1 MNSRIT
7 LGLTALAM
15 IGASTLAL
23 AQGYG
28 DAKLAMNTKEPFGQY
43 LTDSA
48 GRALYVLEEDKRGQ
62 STCYETCAE
71 VWPPFATMEKA
82 IEVQDVDKG
91 LIGIIERQDGLMQVT
106 YDGKPLYYYTRDKG
120 QPGSTK
126 GHEVH
131 DQFGEWYLVAPT
143 GKEVGL
149 GAAYQDDT
157 YVGLAV
163 VPDNDAETRMIAL
176 AAAEPVTP
184 CVKTNVKNFKNA
196 CPQ

>member
-1 MNSRIT
+1 
-7 LGLTALAM
+7 M
-15 IGASTLAL
+15 IGASSLAL
-23 AQGYG
+23 AQDYG
-28 DAKLAMNTKEPFGQY
+28 DTKLAMNVKEPFGQY

-48 GRALYVLEEDKRGQ
+48 GRALYFLEEDKRGQ

-71 VWPPFATMEKA
+71 VWPPFVTKEKA
-82 IEVQDVDKG
+82 IEAQGVDKG
-91 LIGIIERQDGLMQVT
+91 LIDISERKDGLMQVT
-106 YDGKPLYYYTRDKG
+106 YDGKPLYYYTKDKG

-131 DQFGEWYLVAPT
+131 DLFGEWYLVAIT

-149 GAAYQDDT
+149 GAVYQDEA
-157 YVGLAV
+157 YVGAAV
-163 VPDNDAETRMIAL
+163 VPDNGDENMMIAP
-176 AAAEPVTP
+176 AAAEPVAT

>member
-1 MNSRIT
+1 MNSRIR
-7 LGLTALAM
+7 LGVMALSM
-15 IGASTLAL
+15 IGASSLVSAED
-23 AQGYG
+23 YG
-28 DAKLAMNTKEPFGQY
+28 GAKLAMNTKESFGQY
-43 LTDSA
+43 LTDSG

-71 VWPPFATMEKA
+71 VWPPFVTMEKA

-91 LIGIIERQDGLMQVT
+91 LIGIIERKDGLMQVT
-106 YDGKPLYYYTRDKG
+106 YQGKPLYYYTKDKG

-126 GHEVH
+126 GHEIH

-149 GAAYQDDT
+149 SASYQDDA
-157 YVGLAV
+157 YVGLAA
-163 VPDNDAETRMIAL
+163 VPDNDAETVMIAP
-176 AAAEPVTP
+176 AAAEPVAP